1 MITSKAFTI
10 ETRLNPRDN
19 AKIIEYTKEYSVLY
33 GKMIRFT
40 WHRIKDGG
48 QLPMKKSDF
57 NTLLQKTFGINKRVA
72 NSVIYEVTGIYRALY
87 QLKWTEFFQLKT
99 KISKKYKKYEKL
111 QKKVYA
117 LKEKAKANSLSEG
130 QLSYYHKL
138 KADLFYAKQKINR
151 MNRSLKNLLTV
162 LNSRKLGICFG
173 SKKLF
178 LAQYH
183 LAENHM
189 TSHKIWYEAFCKRRD
204 NRALYIGSKD
214 EQRGNLLVQLVPMV
228 NIGKGNSYTI
238 QIRKNTKA
246 REYVRGI
253 CNFKHMGGQ
262 LAKLII
268 GKEHGISYRIKFR
281 GKKCYLQAMVTIDR
295 DSNKCQTRT
304 TYGTIGLDYNDG
316 FIEMAETNETG
327 NLIKLKHID
336 LKYHGTGNK
345 AESEIRETISD
356 IVNYAISVGKDI
368 VIEDLN
374 FKQTKAETEKAKSD
388 KGKDYNKMIHL
399 FDYSRYKSTFEGC
412 CYLRNVNLIKVNP
425 AYTSKIAG
433 QKYCDQRKMVIHQ
446 GASYVI
452 ARKGQGYIDKYI
464 KSQKKEIC
472 LILFRQ

>member
-1 MITSKAFTI
+1 MITSKTFTI

-19 AKIIEYTKEYSVLY
+19 AEIVEYAKEYSVLY
-33 GKMIRFT
+33 GKMIRFA

-57 NTLLQKTFGINKRVA
+57 NTLLQKTFVVNKRVA

-99 KISKKYKKYEKL
+99 KISEKYKKYEKL

-130 QLSYYHKL
+130 QLAYYRKL

-189 TSHKIWYEAFCKRRD
+189 TSHKIWYKVFCKRRD

-253 CNFKHMGGQ
+253 CNFNHMGGQ

-281 GKKCYLQAMVTIDR
+281 GKKCYLQAMVMIDR

-345 AESEIRETISD
+345 AENEIREKVSTIVD
-356 IVNYAISVGKDI
+356 YAISVGKDI

-399 FDYSRYKSTFEGC
+399 FDYSRYKSTFENC
-412 CYLRNVNLIKVNP
+412 CYLRNANLIKVNP
-425 AYTSKIAG
+425 AYTSKIAK
-433 QKYCDQRKMVIHQ
+433 QKYCEQKKLVIHQ
-446 GASYVI
+446 GASFVI

-464 KSQKKEIC
+464 KPKKKKYT
-472 LILFRQ
+472 

>member
-1 MITSKAFTI
+1 
-10 ETRLNPRDN
+10 
-19 AKIIEYTKEYSVLY
+19 
-33 GKMIRFT
+33 
-40 WHRIKDGG
+40 
-48 QLPMKKSDF
+48 
-57 NTLLQKTFGINKRVA
+57 
-72 NSVIYEVTGIYRALY
+72 
-87 QLKWTEFFQLKT
+87 
-99 KISKKYKKYEKL
+99 
-111 QKKVYA
+111 
-117 LKEKAKANSLSEG
+117 
-130 QLSYYHKL
+130 
-138 KADLFYAKQKINR
+138 
-151 MNRSLKNLLTV
+151 
-162 LNSRKLGICFG
+162 
-173 SKKLF
+173 
-178 LAQYH
+178 
-183 LAENHM
+183 M

-295 DSNKCQTRT
+295 YSNNCQTRT

-327 NLIKLKHID
+327 NLIRLKHID
-336 LKYHGTGNK
+336 LEYHGTGNK

-425 AYTSKIAG
+425 AYTSKIAK
-433 QKYCDQRKMVIHQ
+433 QKYCEQKKLVIHQ
-446 GASYVI
+446 GASFVI

-464 KSQKKEIC
+464 KPKKKKYA
-472 LILFRQ
+472 

>member
-1 MITSKAFTI
+1 MITSKTFTI
-10 ETRLNPRDN
+10 ETRLNSRDN
-19 AKIIEYTKEYSVLY
+19 AEIIEYAKEYSVLY

-40 WHRIKDGG
+40 WHRIKNGG
-48 QLPMKKSDF
+48 KLPMKKSDF

-111 QKKVYA
+111 QQKAYV
-117 LKEKAKANSLSEG
+117 LKEKAKANSLSKG
-130 QLSYYHKL
+130 QLSYYRKL
-138 KADLFYAKQKINR
+138 KTDLFYAKQKINR
-151 MNRSLKNLLTV
+151 MNRTLKNLLDI

-189 TSHKIWYEAFCKRRD
+189 TSHKVWYEAFCKRRD

-214 EQRGNLLVQLVPMV
+214 EQRGNQLVQLVPMV
-228 NIGKGNSYTI
+228 NIGKGNSYAV

-253 CNFKHMGGQ
+253 CNFKYLGGQ

-268 GKEHGISYRIKFR
+268 GNEHGVSYRIKFR
-281 GKKCYLQAMVTIDR
+281 GNKCYLQAMITIVQ
-295 DSNKCQTRT
+295 DSKNCKTRS

-316 FIEMAETNETG
+316 FIEMSETNETG

-336 LKYHGTGNK
+336 LKYHGTGKK
-345 AESEIRETISD
+345 AESEIRETVSD

-374 FKQTKAETEKAKSD
+374 FKQTKAETEEAKSE
-388 KGKDYNKMIHL
+388 KGKKYNKMIHL
-399 FDYSRYKSTFEGC
+399 FDYSRYKSTFESC

-425 AYTSKIAG
+425 AYTSKIAK
-433 QKYCDQRKMVIHQ
+433 QKYCEQRKLVIHQ
-446 GASYVI
+446 GASFVI
-452 ARKGQGYIDKYI
+452 ARKGQGFVDKYI
-464 KSQKKEIC
+464 KPKKKKSA
-472 LILFRQ
+472 

>member
-19 AKIIEYTKEYSVLY
+19 AKIIEYAKEYSVLY
-33 GKMIRFT
+33 GKMTRFA

-48 QLPMKKSDF
+48 QFPMKKSDF
-57 NTLLQKTFGINKRVA
+57 NTLLQKTFGVNKRVA

-87 QLKWTEFFQLKT
+87 QLKWTEFFQLKA
-99 KISKKYKKYEKL
+99 KISKKYKKHKKL

-117 LKEKAKANSLSEG
+117 LKEKAKANSLSKC
-130 QLSYYHKL
+130 QLSYYRKL

-151 MNRSLKNLLTV
+151 MNRSLKNLLIV

-214 EQRGNLLVQLVPMV
+214 EQRGNQLVQLVPMV

-253 CNFKHMGGQ
+253 CNFKYMGGQ
-262 LAKLII
+262 LTKLIVSGI
-268 GKEHGISYRIKFR
+268 HGISYRIKFR

-295 DSNKCQTRT
+295 DSKDCRTRS

-327 NLIKLKHID
+327 NLIRLKHID
-336 LKYHGTGNK
+336 LEYHGTGNK

-374 FKQTKAETEKAKSD
+374 FKQTKAETEEAKSD

-425 AYTSKIAG
+425 VYTSKIAG

-446 GASYVI
+446 GASFVI
-452 ARKGQGYIDKYI
+452 ARKGQGFVDKYI
-464 KSQKKEIC
+464 KPKKKKTA
-472 LILFRQ
+472 